1 MKAFLKVAT
10 LLSLFITILISCNN
24 TSTEPIPI
32 DENIKLT
39 EVDAAVIEAYLN
51 IHIESPSPDKEVV
64 LERNGQIVMRFSANK
79 ADAAI
84 TDTGLTENT
93 LYRYKAKL
101 TEKGKIIG
109 ESSEVSVR
117 TMQPTSHDF
126 TWQTFTFGEH
136 SSSSLYDVAIIDEN
150 NIWAVGEIYM
160 KDSTGQI
167 DPQFYNLV
175 KWDGNKWNTQRI
187 FFTNQQGQSFLAPI
201 KSIFVFNSDDIWLGM
216 DQMIHW
222 DGNDFKEYEISSTVF
237 QSWINK
243 IWGTSSSDLYIVGN
257 NGNIAHY
264 NSSNWQKIENNVSN
278 ELDFFDLFGRDET
291 SPIYFIAAS
300 LYGNNRIIRLINS
313 KFEDVPFNEIS
324 TLRSIWYAYSN
335 KIYLAGSYFF
345 VYENGKWEKLKELS
359 NQTTTSVRGTA
370 SNDII
375 VAGTKG
381 IINHFN
387 GITWQSYPTQGE
399 YSAVGIKG
407 NRVVAVGSSSVG
419 EAFIT
424 IGKRN

>member
-1 MKAFLKVAT
+1 MKPFLKAVT
-10 LLSLFITILISCNN
+10 LLSLFTFLVSCN
-24 TSTEPIPI
+24 TTEPIPVN
-32 DENIKLT
+32 ENIKIT
-39 EVDAAVIEAYLN
+39 EIDAAVIEAYLSIN
-51 IHIESPSPDKEVV
+51 VSNPSSNKEMV

-79 ADAAI
+79 TDTTI

-93 LYRYKAKL
+93 TYSYKAKL
-101 TEKGKIIG
+101 TEKGKVIG

-117 TMQPTSHDF
+117 TIQPTSHEF
-126 TWQTFTFGEH
+126 IWQTFTFGDAGAG
-136 SSSSLYDVAIIDEN
+136 SSSLYDVAIIDEN

-167 DPQFYNLV
+167 GPIPYNAV
-175 KWDGNKWNTQRI
+175 
-187 FFTNQQGQSFLAPI
+187 
-201 KSIFVFNSDDIWLGM
+201 
-216 DQMIHW
+216 HW
-222 DGNDFKEYEISSTVF
+222 DGKKWGLKRIQFYTICRQTSRTPYPARSILTFNENAIWVTAGDQITRIEGNSQKETMCLPFSF
-237 QSWINK
+237 LINK
-243 IWGTSSSDLYIVGN
+243 IWGTSSKDFYAVGN

-264 NSSNWQKIENNVSN
+264 NGTNWEKIENNVSS
-278 ELDFFDLFGRDET
+278 ELDFLGVFGRDET

-300 LYGNNRIIRLINS
+300 LYDNNRIIRLINS

-387 GITWQSYPTQGE
+387 GATWKTFNTSGE
-399 YSAVGIKG
+399 YSAVDIKG
-407 NRVVAVGSSSVG
+407 NIVIAVGSSTGS
-419 EAFIT
+419 EAFIAV
-424 IGKRN
+424 GKRN